1 MSLIYSGYF
10 KGKPSTKKGVPQKF
24 GRDPYCIKDYAR
36 TFEVHIF
43 NNRTIYL
50 FQSHNQY
57 KQSKHLLQLDRLI
70 VEVKPT
76 LYYDNPPLPAW
87 HTLSLP
93 SP

>member
-1 MSLIYSGYF
+1 MSFIYSGYF
-10 KGKPSTKKGVPQKF
+10 KGKPSTKERRTSKV
-24 GRDPYCIKDYAR
+24 GRGPYCIK
-36 TFEVHIF
+36 TTPELFEVHIF

>member
-10 KGKPSTKKGVPQKF
+10 KLPKKGVPQKL
-24 GRDPYCIKDYAR
+24 GRGPYRIKDHAR

-57 KQSKHLLQLDRLI
+57 KQSKHLLQLDRIDCGSKANAL
-70 VEVKPT
+70 
-76 LYYDNPPLPAW
+76 LR
-87 HTLSLP
+87 
-93 SP
+93 